1 MPLLPYNIIAAR
13 NERMYITAETSFGT
27 YVTPGNS
34 NACRL
39 TKLTLTPNYPMYNRR
54 DKTGSLSQT
63 VGIKGRISGTFEVS
77 MDLTGNGTAGMAP
90 DAGILLN
97 AAFGQTPAASPTS
110 SVTGA
115 AVSGSVLTLVGT
127 TTGMQNGQ
135 IWTITGVTG
144 TGMVSPSNWSVTV
157 VDSTHFSINGL
168 TASGSYTVS
177 SGSASITG
185 QLYTLSDNP
194 YSFDIWSY
202 RNINGIPVT
211 QTNLEQRVAGSCVV
225 NELTISFGQDL
236 STLTARGDCLTIM
249 DSVYFPSAS
258 APEKGGLS
266 TFAYNSE
273 PSAPVTNGYPSQ
285 GFIGLGTLNTT
296 NITEIKTGVISIKTG
311 RMLIKDTFGSFIPT
325 GIEAGERVVTIQID
339 MDDSDDA
346 NLAALK
352 IASKLKTPIPYAITC
367 GNTPGNQFII
377 TGSNLVQDPPTLS
390 ERGVRYQAP
399 FPAAR
404 AYSSSYTTKDEI
416 SLVAG

>member
-1 MPLLPYNIIAAR
+1 MPLLPYSIIPAR
-13 NERMYITAETSFGT
+13 SERMYLTAETNFGT
-27 YVTPGNS
+27 YVTPSNS
-34 NACRL
+34 SACRL
-39 TKLTLTPNYPMYNRR
+39 TKLTMTPNYPMYNRR

-63 VGIKGRISGTFEVS
+63 VGIKGRISGTFEVT

-97 AAFGQTPAASPTS
+97 AAFGQTPAASP
-110 SVTGA
+110 SVSVSA
-115 AVSGSVLTLVGT
+115 ASVVSSVLTLTTGS

-135 IWTITGVTG
+135 IWTLTGVTG
-144 TGMVSPSNWSVTV
+144 TGVVSPSNWSITV
-157 VDSTHFSINGL
+157 ISATQFTINGL
-168 TASGSYTVS
+168 VASGSYTLS
-177 SGSASITG
+177 TATASITG
-185 QLYTLSDNP
+185 QLYTLSDAS

-202 RNINGIPVT
+202 RNINGAAT
-211 QTNLEQRVAGSCVV
+211 ADLEQRVAGSCVV
-225 NELTISFGQDL
+225 NELTIAFGQDL

-249 DSVYFPSAS
+249 DSVYFSAAS
-258 APEKGGLS
+258 TPEKGGLS

-285 GFIGLGTLNTT
+285 GFVGLGTLNTT
-296 NITEIKTGVISIKTG
+296 TISEIKTGVISIKTG

-390 ERGVRYQAP
+390 ERGVRFQAP

-404 AYSSSYTTKDEI
+404 AYSSSYTSKDEI
-416 SLVAG
+416 SLVAA